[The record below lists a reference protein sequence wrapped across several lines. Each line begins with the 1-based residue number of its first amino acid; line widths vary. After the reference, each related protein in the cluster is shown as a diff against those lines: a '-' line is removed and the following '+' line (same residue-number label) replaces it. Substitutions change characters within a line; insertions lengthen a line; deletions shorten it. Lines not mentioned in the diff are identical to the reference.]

1 MKSVPAPQS
10 SQLPRAFRKIRLELA
25 REKGHPAGSSGY
37 GYTLVAPLDAD
48 RRIDAELWKSHRDA
62 CRVVRFRPTGD
73 DEVGHLVHRPGGS
86 HGGTWALRYDI
97 RGNDSDEAG
106 YHFQDE
112 RFEIGEY
119 VSIREASAMHTYR
132 VVAVE
137 PI

>member
-1 MKSVPAPQS
+1 MPDPMPQIAS
-10 SQLPRAFRKIRLELA
+10 LPRAFRKIRLELA

-37 GYTLVAPLDAD
+37 GYTLVAPLDAE

-86 HGGTWALRYDI
+86 WALHYDI
-97 RGNDSDEAG
+97 RGGDADEPG

-112 RFEIGEY
+112 HFEIGEY

-132 VVAVE
+132 VVSVE

>member
-1 MKSVPAPQS
+1 MREAMPQIER
-10 SQLPRAFRKIRLELA
+10 LPRAFRKIRLELA
-25 REKGHPAGSSGY
+25 REKGHPSGSSGY

-48 RRIDAELWKSHRDA
+48 RKIDRDLWQTHRDA

-86 HGGTWALRYDI
+86 WSLRYDI
-97 RGNDSDEAG
+97 RGDDADEAG

-112 RFEIGEY
+112 HFEVGEY

-132 VVAVE
+132 VMSVE
-137 PI
+137 PL